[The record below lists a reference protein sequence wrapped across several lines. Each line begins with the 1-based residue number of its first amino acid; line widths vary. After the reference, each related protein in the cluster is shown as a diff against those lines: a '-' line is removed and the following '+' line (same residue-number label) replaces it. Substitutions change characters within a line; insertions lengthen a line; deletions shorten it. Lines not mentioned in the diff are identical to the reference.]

1 LEVQVEPSQ
10 AGFDPARLARLDQHY
25 ERYVE
30 DGRLP
35 GWLLVISRFGKV
47 AHLTACGLRDIEAQ
61 LPIEID
67 TIFRIYS
74 MTKPITSVAAMM
86 LYEEG
91 TFELTTP
98 VSMFIPSFEHARVYV
113 RGSSQKPLTAPV
125 KEPIRIWHLLTHTA
139 GLSYG
144 FLRSHA
150 VDDAYRTA
158 GYEHGFPP
166 DVDLATACDTWAG
179 LPLLFEPGTEWNYSN
194 ATDVLG
200 RVLEVASGQP
210 LDQLLAERIF
220 KPLGMRDTGFR
231 VPEPDMSRLAA
242 LYAAVPGQTKLSR
255 DDVQGAAVLGP
266 AVLSGGGGLVSTAA
280 DYQRFAQMLLNGGE
294 LEGQRLLSPRTVRY
308 MTQNHL
314 PGNVDLETGGRP
326 LDETSYAGVGFGLG
340 FSVVIDP
347 IASKRF
353 GNRGEFAWGG
363 AASTIFWVDPVDEL
377 IVTFM
382 TQVAP
387 STTYPVRTEL
397 RQLVYQA
404 LIDSTG

>member
-179 LPLLFEPGTEWNYSN
+179 LPLLFEPGTEWKSRQVNPSISSWPSEYSSLW
-194 ATDVLG
+194 ACVIRAFEFQSRTCRAWLLCTLPSPARQSSLAMMFRVQRCSG
-200 RVLEVASGQP
+200 RRYCPAAVAS
-210 LDQLLAERIF
+210 
-220 KPLGMRDTGFR
+220 
-231 VPEPDMSRLAA
+231 SR
-242 LYAAVPGQTKLSR
+242 P
-255 DDVQGAAVLGP
+255 
-266 AVLSGGGGLVSTAA
+266 
-280 DYQRFAQMLLNGGE
+280 
-294 LEGQRLLSPRTVRY
+294 RLI
-308 MTQNHL
+308 
-314 PGNVDLETGGRP
+314 
-326 LDETSYAGVGFGLG
+326 TS
-340 FSVVIDP
+340 
-347 IASKRF
+347 ASLKCC
-353 GNRGEFAWGG
+353 
-363 AASTIFWVDPVDEL
+363 
-377 IVTFM
+377 
-382 TQVAP
+382 
-387 STTYPVRTEL
+387 
-397 RQLVYQA
+397 
-404 LIDSTG
+404 